1 MTYTDASSR
10 ETSRKIFL
18 WGHILTAGGICT
30 VSPQSLCVTSDWPSQ
45 NTWALSGKS
54 NVFKRTCTGYLE
66 ESLLKPSWS
75 ATSNYRKTFSANW
88 CEACHY
94 KLIVTWSFKYTRQI
108 CNYSWLQTLILNI
121 PKFKNTALL
130 AFKQH
135 LPFKP
140 LRSKLYIGSLI
151 TEEEEWFSASI
162 ILSRAGRL

>member
-1 MTYTDASSR
+1 MQAAGKPAGRYFFEA
-10 ETSRKIFL
+10 IFSQQVEFAL
-18 WGHILTAGGICT
+18 FLHNLY
-30 VSPQSLCVTSDWPSQ
+30 VSPVTDHHRTHEHYLGNPDD
-45 NTWALSGKS
+45 

-121 PKFKNTALL
+121 HKFKNTALL